1 MTRFGGFF
9 NEKNMAELSF
19 KLWQDEAMT
28 IPLPVENGKPVL
40 RIEFNGAETKTGL
53 LYFGS
58 KTAGRQLGAQES
70 STDANP
76 KLIVAETN
84 QAWVA
89 SKAVTAGKIVQ
100 PENGYMYRASKGG
113 TTGATAPIWP
123 TSIDTGI
130 DDGTTRWVNIGK
142 AFDMSEFKLAASESG
157 LTSGLT
163 VLNLPATI
171 NSGTAIP
178 VWFKATNTDAYLRSD
193 ATDPIIRI
201 QINKVTE
208 KAV

>member
-1 MTRFGGFF
+1 
-9 NEKNMAELSF
+9 MADLSF
-19 KLWQDEAMT
+19 KFWLNEKMT
-28 IPLPVENGKPVL
+28 TPLPIVNGKPVM
-40 RIEFNGAETKTGL
+40 RIEFNGAESKQGV

-58 KTAGRQLGAQES
+58 PVLGRQLTVQAA
-70 STDANP
+70 STDINV
-76 KLIVAETN
+76 KLNVAETN
-84 QAWVA
+84 QAWQS
-89 SKAVTAGKIVQ
+89 SKAVVSGQIVQ
-100 PENGYMYRASKGG
+100 PENGFMYRASKGG
-113 TTGATAPIWP
+113 TTGTTAPIWP
-123 TSIDTGI
+123 TTPDMAV
-130 DDGTTRWVNIGK
+130 DDGSTRWVNIGK
-142 AFDMSEFKLAASESG
+142 AFDISEFKLASSESG

-193 ATDPIIRI
+193 ATDPIILI

>member
-1 MTRFGGFF
+1 
-9 NEKNMAELSF
+9 MALTYQ
-19 KLWQDEAMT
+19 LWLDDAMT
-28 IPLPVENGKPVL
+28 IPLPLENGKPVL
-40 RIEFNGAETKTGL
+40 RIEFNGAEVKTGT

-58 KTAGRQLGAQES
+58 KVIGRQLAVQAS
-70 STDANP
+70 STDTNV
-76 KLIVAETN
+76 KLNVAEAN
-84 QAWVA
+84 QAWQA
-89 SKAVTAGKIVQ
+89 SKAVVSGQIVQ
-100 PENGYMYRASKGG
+100 PENGFMYRATKGG
-113 TTGATAPIWP
+113 TTGTTATVWP
-123 TSIDTGI
+123 TTPDMAV

>member
-1 MTRFGGFF
+1 MSI
-9 NEKNMAELSF
+9 SF
-19 KLWQDEAMT
+19 KFFIDEQMT
-28 IPLPVENGKPVL
+28 TPLPIVNGMPVM
-40 RIEFNGAETKTGL
+40 RIEFNGAESKQGV

-58 KTAGRQLGAQES
+58 PLTGRQLTVQTS
-70 STDANP
+70 STDTNV
-76 KLIVAETN
+76 KLNVAEAN
-84 QAWVA
+84 QAWQA
-89 SKAVTAGKIVQ
+89 SKAVLSGQIVQ
-100 PENGYMYRASKGG
+100 PENGFMYRATKGG
-113 TTGATAPIWP
+113 TTGATAPVWP
-123 TSIDTGI
+123 TTPDMAV

-142 AFDMSEFKLAASESG
+142 AFDMSEFKLAASEAG

>member
-1 MTRFGGFF
+1 MAISFQFFIDEQMT
-9 NEKNMAELSF
+9 
-19 KLWQDEAMT
+19 T
-28 IPLPVENGKPVL
+28 PLPVVNGKPVL
-40 RIEFNGAETKTGL
+40 RVEFNGAESKQGV

-58 KTAGRQLGAQES
+58 KSLGRQLTPQAS
-70 STDANP
+70 STDTNV
-76 KLIVAETN
+76 KLNVAEAN
-84 QAWVA
+84 QTWQA
-89 SKAVTAGKIVQ
+89 SKAVASGQIVQ
-100 PENGYMYRASKGG
+100 PENGFMYRASKGG
-113 TTGATAPIWP
+113 STGTTAPVWP
-123 TSIDTGI
+123 TTPDMAV

-142 AFDMSEFKLAASESG
+142 AFDMSEFKLASSESG

>member
-1 MTRFGGFF
+1 
-9 NEKNMAELSF
+9 MADLSF
-19 KLWQDEAMT
+19 KFWLNEQMT
-28 IPLPVENGKPVL
+28 TPLPIVNGKPVM
-40 RIEFNGAETKTGL
+40 RIEFNGAETKTGV

-58 KTAGRQLGAQES
+58 PVVNRKLEVQAS
-70 STDANP
+70 STDTNV
-76 KLIVAETN
+76 KLNVAEAN
-84 QAWVA
+84 QAWKA
-89 SKAVTAGKIVQ
+89 SKTVVSGQIVQ
-100 PENGYMYRASKGG
+100 PENGFMYRASKGG
-113 TTGATAPIWP
+113 TTGTVAPAWP
-123 TSIDTGI
+123 TTPYMAG

-142 AFDMSEFKLAASESG
+142 AFDMSEFKLASSEAG

-171 NSGTAIP
+171 NSGAAIP
-178 VWFKATNTDAYLRSD
+178 VWFKAANTDAYLRSD

>member
-1 MTRFGGFF
+1 
-9 NEKNMAELSF
+9 MAELTF
-19 KLWQDEAMT
+19 KLWQDQAMT
-28 IPLPVENGKPVL
+28 QALPNFEGCPVI
-40 RIEFNGAETKTGL
+40 RVDYSGAETKIGV

-58 KTAGRQLGAQES
+58 KTVGRQLGVQAS

-76 KLIVAETN
+76 KLIVAESN

-113 TTGATAPIWP
+113 TTGATVPVWS
-123 TSIDTGI
+123 TTVDTGI

-142 AFDMSEFKLAASESG
+142 AFDKSFIKLALSESG
-157 LTSGLT
+157 LSSGSDII
-163 VLNLPATI
+163 NLPAII
-171 NSGTAIP
+171 NSGAPIP
-178 VWFKATNTDAYLRSD
+178 IWFKAINTDAGLRSD
-193 ATDPIIRI
+193 ATDPIVRI
-201 QINKVTE
+201 QINKVIE

>member
-1 MTRFGGFF
+1 
-9 NEKNMAELSF
+9 MAELTF

-28 IPLPVENGKPVL
+28 AALPVENGVPVL
-40 RIEFNGAETKTGL
+40 RIEFNGAETKTGV

-58 KTAGRQLGAQES
+58 PVVNRKLEVQAS
-70 STDANP
+70 STDTNV
-76 KLIVAETN
+76 KLNVAEAN
-84 QAWVA
+84 QAWQA
-89 SKAVTAGKIVQ
+89 SKAVASGQIVQ
-100 PENGYMYRASKGG
+100 PENGFMYRATKGG
-113 TTGATAPIWP
+113 TTGTTAPIWP
-123 TSIDTGI
+123 TTPDMAV
-130 DDGTTRWVNIGK
+130 DDGSTRWVNIGK
-142 AFDMSEFKLAASESG
+142 AFDMSEFKLAASEAG

-171 NSGTAIP
+171 NSGAAIP
-178 VWFKATNTDAYLRSD
+178 IWFKATNTDAYLRSD

>member
-1 MTRFGGFF
+1 
-9 NEKNMAELSF
+9 MADLTF
-19 KLWQDEAMT
+19 KLWQDQAMT
-28 IPLPVENGKPVL
+28 QALPNFDNWPVI
-40 RIEFNGAETKTGL
+40 RVDYNGAETKTGV

-58 KTAGRQLGAQES
+58 KTVGRQLGVQAS

-76 KLIVAETN
+76 KLSIAETN

-113 TTGATAPIWP
+113 TTGSTEPTWP
-123 TSIDTGI
+123 TTTDTGV

-142 AFDMSEFKLAASESG
+142 AFDKSFIKLALSESG
-157 LTSGLT
+157 LSSGSDT
-163 VLNLPATI
+163 INLPAII
-171 NSGTAIP
+171 NSGAPIP
-178 VWFKATNTDAYLRSD
+178 IWFKATNTDAYLRSD
-193 ATDPIIRI
+193 ATDPIVRI

>member
-1 MTRFGGFF
+1 
-9 NEKNMAELSF
+9 MAELTY

-28 IPLPVENGKPVL
+28 VALPVENGVPVL
-40 RIEFNGAETKTGL
+40 RIEFNGAESKTGV

-58 KTAGRQLGAQES
+58 KTAGRQLGVQAS

-76 KLIVAETN
+76 KLIVAEAN

-113 TTGATAPIWP
+113 TTGATAPTWP
-123 TSIDTGI
+123 TTADTGV

-142 AFDMSEFKLAASESG
+142 AFDMSEFKLASSEAG

>member
-1 MTRFGGFF
+1 
-9 NEKNMAELSF
+9 MAELTY

-28 IPLPVENGKPVL
+28 VALPVENGVPVL
-40 RIEFNGAETKTGL
+40 RIEFNGAEAKTGI

-58 KTAGRQLGAQES
+58 KTAGRQLGVQAS

-76 KLIVAETN
+76 KLIVAEAN

-89 SKAVTAGKIVQ
+89 SKAVTAGQIVQ
-100 PENGYMYRASKGG
+100 PENGFMYRASKGG
-113 TTGATAPIWP
+113 TTGASAPTWP
-123 TSIDTGI
+123 TTPDMAV
-130 DDGTTRWVNIGK
+130 DDGSTRWVNIGK
-142 AFDMSEFKLAASESG
+142 AFDISEFKLASSESG

>member
-1 MTRFGGFF
+1 
-9 NEKNMAELSF
+9 MADLSF
-19 KLWQDEAMT
+19 KFWLDGAMT
-28 IPLPVENGKPVL
+28 NALPIVNGKPVM
-40 RIEFNGAETKTGL
+40 RIEFNGAESKQGV

-58 KTAGRQLGAQES
+58 PVLGRQLTVQAS
-70 STDANP
+70 STDTNV
-76 KLIVAETN
+76 KLNVAEAN
-84 QAWVA
+84 QAWQA
-89 SKAVTAGKIVQ
+89 SKAVASGQIVQ
-100 PENGYMYRASKGG
+100 PENGFMYRATKGG
-113 TTGATAPIWP
+113 TTGTTAPVWP
-123 TSIDTGI
+123 TTPDMAVN
-130 DDGTTRWVNIGK
+130 DGTTRWVNIGK
-142 AFDMSEFKLAASESG
+142 AFDMSDFKLASSEAG

>member
-1 MTRFGGFF
+1 
-9 NEKNMAELSF
+9 MAELTF
-19 KLWQDEAMT
+19 KLWLDAEMT
-28 IPLPVENGKPVL
+28 IPLPLENGKPVL
-40 RIEFNGAETKTGL
+40 RLEFNGAESKTGL

-58 KTAGRQLGAQES
+58 PNPSRQLSVQES
-70 STDANP
+70 STDTKI
-76 KLIVAETN
+76 KLSVAEAN

-89 SKAVTAGKIVQ
+89 GKAVTSGKIVQ

-113 TTGATAPIWP
+113 TTGATAPTWP
-123 TSIDTGI
+123 TVVDTGV

-142 AFDMSEFKLAASESG
+142 AFDMSDIKLASSESG
-157 LTSGLT
+157 LASGNQ
-163 VLNLPATI
+163 VLDLAATLA
-171 NSGTAIP
+171 SGAP
-178 VWFKATNTDAYLRSD
+178 VPIWFKATNTDAYLRSD

>member
-1 MTRFGGFF
+1 
-9 NEKNMAELSF
+9 MADLSF
-19 KLWQDEAMT
+19 KFWLDEAMT
-28 IPLPVENGKPVL
+28 NALPVVNGKPIM
-40 RIEFNGAETKTGL
+40 RIEFNGAESKQGV

-58 KTAGRQLGAQES
+58 PLLGRQLTVQAA
-70 STDANP
+70 STDINV
-76 KLIVAETN
+76 KLNVAETN
-84 QAWVA
+84 QAWQA
-89 SKAVTAGKIVQ
+89 SKPVLSGQIKQ
-100 PENGYMYRASKGG
+100 PGNGFMYRATKGG
-113 TTGATAPIWP
+113 TTGTTAPAWP
-123 TSIDTGI
+123 TTPDMAV

-142 AFDMSEFKLAASESG
+142 AFDMSEFKLASSEAG

>member
-1 MTRFGGFF
+1 
-9 NEKNMAELSF
+9 MADLSF
-19 KLWQDEAMT
+19 KFWLDEAMT
-28 IPLPVENGKPVL
+28 AALPVENGVPVL
-40 RIEFNGAETKTGL
+40 RIEFNGAETKTGV

-58 KTAGRQLGAQES
+58 KTIGRQLGVQAS
-70 STDANP
+70 STDTQI
-76 KLIVAETN
+76 KLSVAEAN

-100 PENGYMYRASKGG
+100 PENGFMYRATKGG
-113 TTGATAPIWP
+113 TTGTTAPAWP
-123 TSIDTGI
+123 TTPDMAV

-142 AFDMSEFKLAASESG
+142 AFDMSEFKLASSEAG

>member
-1 MTRFGGFF
+1 
-9 NEKNMAELSF
+9 MALSF
-19 KLWQDEAMT
+19 QFFIDEQMT
-28 IPLPVENGKPVL
+28 TPLPVVNGKPIM
-40 RIEFNGAETKTGL
+40 RIEFNGAESKQGV

-58 KTAGRQLGAQES
+58 KLLGRQLTPQAS
-70 STDANP
+70 STDTNV
-76 KLIVAETN
+76 KLNVAEAN
-84 QAWVA
+84 QAWQA
-89 SKAVTAGKIVQ
+89 SKTVVSGQIVQ
-100 PENGYMYRASKGG
+100 PENGFMYRAIKGG
-113 TTGATAPIWP
+113 TTGTVAPAWP
-123 TSIDTGI
+123 TTPDIAV

-142 AFDMSEFKLAASESG
+142 AFDMSEFKLASSEAG

>member
-1 MTRFGGFF
+1 
-9 NEKNMAELSF
+9 MAELTF

-28 IPLPVENGKPVL
+28 IPLPIENGKPVL

-58 KTAGRQLGAQES
+58 KTAGRQLGVQAS

-76 KLIVAETN
+76 KLIIAETN

-113 TTGATAPIWP
+113 TTGATAPTWP
-123 TSIDTGI
+123 TTADTGV

-142 AFDMSEFKLAASESG
+142 AFDMSEFKLASSEAG

>member
-1 MTRFGGFF
+1 
-9 NEKNMAELSF
+9 MAELTF

-28 IPLPVENGKPVL
+28 VALPVENGVPVL
-40 RIEFNGAETKTGL
+40 RIEFNGAESKTGV

-58 KTAGRQLGAQES
+58 KTVGRLLGVQAS
-70 STDANP
+70 STDTKI
-76 KLIVAETN
+76 KLSVAEAS
-84 QAWVA
+84 QAWQA
-89 SKAVTAGKIVQ
+89 GKAITAGKIVQ

-113 TTGATAPIWP
+113 STGTTAPVWP
-123 TSIDTGI
+123 TTPDMAV

-142 AFDMSEFKLAASESG
+142 AFDMSEFKLASSEAG

-163 VLNLPATI
+163 IVNLPAVI
-171 NSGTAIP
+171 NSGAAIP
-178 VWFKATNTDAYLRSD
+178 IWFKATNTDAYLRSD

>member
-1 MTRFGGFF
+1 MS
-9 NEKNMAELSF
+9 NLSF
-19 KLWQDEAMT
+19 KFFTDEQMT
-28 IPLPVENGKPVL
+28 TPLPVVNGKPIM
-40 RIEFNGAETKTGL
+40 RIEFNGAESKQGV

-58 KTAGRQLGAQES
+58 PLLGRQLTVQTS
-70 STDANP
+70 STDTNV
-76 KLIVAETN
+76 KLNVAEAN
-84 QAWVA
+84 QAWQA
-89 SKAVTAGKIVQ
+89 SKAVASGQIVQ
-100 PENGYMYRASKGG
+100 PENGFMYRATKGG
-113 TTGATAPIWP
+113 TTGTTEPIWP
-123 TSIDTGI
+123 TTPDMAV

-142 AFDMSEFKLAASESG
+142 AFDMSEFKLASSEAG

-201 QINKVTE
+201 QINKVIE

>member
-28 IPLPVENGKPVL
+28 VALPAENGTPVL
-40 RIEFNGAETKTGL
+40 RIEFNGAETKTGV

-58 KTAGRQLGAQES
+58 KTIGRQLGVQAS
-70 STDANP
+70 STDTKI
-76 KLIVAETN
+76 KLSVAEAS
-84 QAWVA
+84 QAWQA
-89 SKAVTAGKIVQ
+89 GKAVTAGKIVQ
-100 PENGYMYRASKGG
+100 PENGFMYRATKGG
-113 TTGATAPIWP
+113 TTGAASPVWPITP
-123 TSIDTGI
+123 DMAI

-142 AFDMSEFKLAASESG
+142 AFDMSDFKLASSEAG

-171 NSGTAIP
+171 NSGAAIP

-201 QINKVTE
+201 KINKVTE

>member
-1 MTRFGGFF
+1 
-9 NEKNMAELSF
+9 MADLSF
-19 KLWQDEAMT
+19 KFWLDEAMKSA
-28 IPLPVENGKPVL
+28 LPIVNGKPVM
-40 RIEFNGAETKTGL
+40 RIEFNGAESKQGV

-58 KTAGRQLGAQES
+58 PLMGRQLTVQAS
-70 STDANP
+70 STDTNV
-76 KLIVAETN
+76 KLNAAEAN
-84 QAWVA
+84 QAWQA
-89 SKAVTAGKIVQ
+89 SKSVLSGKIVQ
-100 PENGYMYRASKGG
+100 PENGFMYRATKGG
-113 TTGATAPIWP
+113 TTGAAAPIWP
-123 TSIDTGI
+123 TTPDMAV
-130 DDGTTRWVNIGK
+130 DDGSTRWVNIGK
-142 AFDMSEFKLAASESG
+142 AFDISEFKLASSESG

-193 ATDPIIRI
+193 ATDPIVRI

>member
-1 MTRFGGFF
+1 
-9 NEKNMAELSF
+9 MALTYQ
-19 KLWQDEAMT
+19 LWLDEAMT

-40 RIEFNGAETKTGL
+40 RIEFNGAEVKTGTL
-53 LYFGS
+53 FFGS
-58 KTAGRQLGAQES
+58 KAIGRQLAVQAAS
-70 STDANP
+70 IDTNV
-76 KLIVAETN
+76 KLNVAEAN
-84 QAWVA
+84 QAWQA
-89 SKAVTAGKIVQ
+89 SKAVTTGQIVQ
-100 PENGYMYRASKGG
+100 PENGFMYRASKGG
-113 TTGATAPIWP
+113 TTGAAAPLWP
-123 TSIDTGI
+123 TVVDTGV
-130 DDGTTRWVNIGK
+130 DDGTTRWVNIGN